1 MPRKRHHKPIVLT
14 DDERRTLEQWARR
27 PTTAQRLASRSRM
40 VLACA
45 EGLTNRAVAKR
56 LRVSS
61 NSVCKWR
68 ERFRVRRLPGL
79 TDEPRPGA
87 PRKATDDRIVNVITR
102 TLEGPPAHATQWTTR
117 SLADVAGLSKAT
129 IARIWQ
135 TFGLQSHRLDTFKLS
150 ADPQFVEKVRDIV
163 GLYFFPPDRAI
174 VLSMDEKSQ
183 VQALDRTRP
192 LLPMRPGIPARQT
205 HDYIRHGTTSLFAA
219 LDVATGKV
227 IGQCHRRHRH
237 QEFLKVLERVD
248 AQLPPDRDVHVIM
261 DNYGTHKAPK
271 VIRWFVRHPRYH
283 LHFTPTSASWLNQ
296 VERFFST
303 SRLDGFAVAPS
314 RASRLLKQPFMSIW
328 RTTTNAARRS
338 SGPRPPMSSSTR
350 SADSANEFP
359 GHDTRP
365 ATPIWKPD
373 VAHGHRRRR
382 RRSPRRPGR

>member
-1 MPRKRHHKPIVLT
+1 MRRKRHHKPIVLT
-14 DDERRTLEQWARR
+14 DDERETLAQWARR
-27 PTTAQRLASRSRM
+27 PTTAQRLALRSRI
-40 VLACA
+40 VLGCA
-45 EGLTNRAVAKR
+45 EGLPNRAVAAR
-56 LRVSS
+56 LQVSS

-87 PRKATDDRIVNVITR
+87 PRKATDERIVDVITR
-102 TLEGPPAHATQWTTR
+102 TLEGPPPETTQWTTR
-117 SLADVAGLSKAT
+117 SMAAVAGLSKDT
-129 IARIWQ
+129 IARLWR
-135 TFGLQSHRLDTFKLS
+135 TFGLQSHRVDTFKLS

-163 GLYFFPPDRAI
+163 GLYLCPPDHAI
-174 VLSMDEKSQ
+174 VLSMDEKTQ

-237 QEFLKVLERVD
+237 QEFLKFLKQLD
-248 AQLPPDRDVHVIM
+248 AQLPLTGDVHIIM

-296 VERFFST
+296 IERFFATITTRRIRRGTFDSVPALEAAIEHYLVDHNAHCKPFVWTATADVILEKVSRFCQRT
-303 SRLDGFAVAPS
+303 SE
-314 RASRLLKQPFMSIW
+314 
-328 RTTTNAARRS
+328 
-338 SGPRPPMSSSTR
+338 TR
-350 SADSANEFP
+350 
-359 GHDTRP
+359 H
-365 ATPIWKPD
+365 
-373 VAHGHRRRR
+373 
-382 RRSPRRPGR
+382 

>member
-1 MPRKRHHKPIVLT
+1 MPRQRHHKPIVLT
-14 DDERRTLEQWARR
+14 DAERRTLEQWARR
-27 PTTAQRLASRSRM
+27 PTTAQRLASRSRI

-45 EGLTNRAVAKR
+45 EGLPNRAVVKR

-87 PRKATDDRIVNVITR
+87 PRKATDDRIVDVITR
-102 TLEGPPAHATQWTTR
+102 TLEGPPGHATQWTTR

-150 ADPQFVEKVRDIV
+150 ADPQFIEKVRDIV
-163 GLYFFPPDRAI
+163 GLYF
-174 VLSMDEKSQ
+174 
-183 VQALDRTRP
+183 
-192 LLPMRPGIPARQT
+192 
-205 HDYIRHGTTSLFAA
+205 YIRHGTTSLFAA

-237 QEFLKVLERVD
+237 QEFLKFLERID

-283 LHFTPTSASWLNQ
+283 L
-296 VERFFST
+296 
-303 SRLDGFAVAPS
+303 
-314 RASRLLKQPFMSIW
+314 
-328 RTTTNAARRS
+328 
-338 SGPRPPMSSSTR
+338 
-350 SADSANEFP
+350 
-359 GHDTRP
+359 
-365 ATPIWKPD
+365 
-373 VAHGHRRRR
+373 
-382 RRSPRRPGR
+382 